1 MPPTLAQVQSLYA
14 ATRAGASRFAS
25 YNFHAYFLR
34 RTDESF
40 AAPLATLGDTTTVP
54 ASAGASKLSEA
65 ELSKWYDKAK
75 AAAPV
80 VERAG
85 EINALYAT
93 GEKLVV
99 ESTDSRHGAA

>member
-1 MPPTLAQVQSLYA
+1 MPTLAQVQSLYA

-40 AAPLATLGDTTTVP
+40 APALATLGDTTTIP
-54 ASAGASKLSEA
+54 ASVGARKLSEA
-65 ELSKWYDKAK
+65 DLAKWYDAAK

-93 GEKLVV
+93 GDKLVV
-99 ESTDSRHGAA
+99 ENTDSRHGKA